1 MYKERMP
8 YVKSLLT
15 GILGA
20 FLAIIA
26 FVVGGV
32 ALSMQ
37 IGEGASAVGFFFNS
51 FEILAAAVFGF
62 LAGFYWQ
69 FRRIRRSAPPART

>member
-1 MYKERMP
+1 MP

-20 FLAIIA
+20 LLAIVA
-26 FVVGGV
+26 FAVAGVVW
-32 ALSMQ
+32 SMQ
-37 IGEGASAVGFFFNS
+37 IGEGAGTVAFFFNS
-51 FEILAAAVFGF
+51 FEILAAAMVGF

-69 FRRIRRSAPPART
+69 FRRIRRGSPPART